1 MSDFVSKRELG
12 DPLGDPF
19 VVVDDGNDPRVQTFP
34 DLFVFVG
41 VGLVLLTYPSRAFE
55 IEISIFV

>member
-12 DPLGDPF
+12 DPLGDPL

-41 VGLVLLTYPSRAFE
+41 VVLVLLTYPPRAFE
-55 IEISIFV
+55 IEIGIFV

>member
-12 DPLGDPF
+12 DPLGGPL

-41 VGLVLLTYPSRAFE
+41 VVLVLLTYPPRAFE
-55 IEISIFV
+55 IEIGIFV

>member
-12 DPLGDPF
+12 DPLGDPI

-41 VGLVLLTYPSRAFE
+41 AGLVLLTYPSRACE
-55 IEISIFV
+55 IEIGIFV